1 MVMQQV
7 SDNILMGTPHA
18 SPSHAYDLKILTVEA
33 SRSHTELNE
42 ILSNYNLVSDY
53 ASGLVEVLQILRK
66 QKYDIVFFSLQR
78 SNINVYEI
86 ASFLKN
92 STSEMR
98 PFMLGMGSNP
108 QMGERDRCL
117 LAGMNDYMELPLK
130 SDKVQ
135 MLLDKVQSLK
145 TKNTPEIVLFNQEKV
160 VRLKNSPNKEQVR
173 KLVISF
179 ENNTE
184 AEVQSIHSSYR
195 MFDLKTL
202 EKQLHHLR
210 GTCLSLGATAMA
222 DLLWLM
228 EQSLIKN
235 KDTDLNK
242 EMGQLNILADI
253 SVKKLKTIFY

>member
-1 MVMQQV
+1 MQQV
-7 SDNILMGTPHA
+7 SDNIIMGSTPQA
-18 SPSHAYDLKILTVEA
+18 SPSNPYDLKILTVEA

-42 ILSNYNLVSDY
+42 ILSDYNLVADY

-78 SNINVYEI
+78 ANVNVYEI

-92 STSEMR
+92 STSAMR
-98 PFMLGMGSNP
+98 PFMLGIGSNP
-108 QMGERDRCL
+108 QTGERDRCL
-117 LAGMNDYMELPLK
+117 LAGMNDYMEMPLK
-130 SDKVQ
+130 IEKIQ

-173 KLVISF
+173 KLVVSF
-179 ENNTE
+179 EKNTE
-184 AEVQSIHSSYR
+184 TEVQSIHSSYR

-202 EKQLHHLR
+202 EKQLHQLR

-222 DLLWLM
+222 DLLWIM

-242 EMGQLNILADI
+242 EMGLLNTLADL